1 MSVPIRIPHS
11 AIRNLPVSAA
21 PPAPAVLMLTGPTGI
36 GKTGLAVK
44 LAQRFAVE
52 IISADSMQV
61 YRGMEVGTAQ
71 PSPEERSLAR
81 FHVFGMLEPDA
92 PFSAQ
97 RFLELC
103 DEAHRDIIARGR
115 VPLYVGG
122 TGLYLRA
129 LRWGL
134 FEQEGADPEIR
145 KALEREAAELG
156 APALH
161 RRLAE
166 VDPEAAGRI
175 APGDA
180 IRIVRALEVYLAT
193 GRRISELQRQWERPS
208 PRFPHALAVLV
219 GRRELIRRRITERA
233 RVMLTGGWIEETR
246 ALLERGIPETSHCFK
261 ALGYREVIQHLRGE
275 IDFETLAQR
284 VTTLTHQ
291 FAKRQMV
298 WFRRERPALW
308 LQPEDADVTPLF
320 RALEKLLEKFRTP
333 LV

>member
-1 MSVPIRIPHS
+1 
-11 AIRNLPVSAA
+11 
-21 PPAPAVLMLTGPTGI
+21 MLTGPTGI
-36 GKTGLAVK
+36 GKTALAVR

-52 IISADSMQV
+52 LISADSMQV

-71 PSPEERSLAR
+71 PSAEERRAAR
-81 FHVFGMLEPDA
+81 FHVCGMLEPEA

-103 DEAHRDIIARGR
+103 DQAHRDIVARGR

-134 FEQEGADPEIR
+134 FEQEGNDPEIR

-166 VDPEAAGRI
+166 ADPEAAGRI

-180 IRIVRALEVYLAT
+180 IRIVRALEVFQAT

-208 PRFPHALAVLV
+208 PRFPHVLAVLV
-219 GRRELIRRRITERA
+219 GPRELIRRRIAERA
-233 RVMLTGGWIEETR
+233 RAMLQEGWIEETR
-246 ALLERGIPETSHCFK
+246 ALLERGVAESSHCFK
-261 ALGYREVIQHLRGE
+261 ALGYREVIQHIRGE
-275 IDFETLAQR
+275 MDFETLAQR
-284 VTTLTHQ
+284 ITTLTHQ

-308 LQPEDADVTPLF
+308 LQPEDGDLTALLGD
-320 RALEKLLEKFRTP
+320 LEKLLEKFRTP